1 MDGTIFCKRCEK
13 EFGEKGALPFG
24 LYNES
29 RPTHDLTNLP
39 HKLPWA
45 DLRKDSKSSNP
56 KMKVA
61 EIREKLEELGLET
74 TGKKADIL
82 ERLNAATSGGAEE
95 PQEVVVK
102 KQSKKKMMV
111 KNSPKK
117 MIRKIPQPE
126 KPHPAG
132 EAQEEAELLDAPIAK
147 QPEQIQESLRQLVG
161 RAQENARVKKQQD
174 AVPAEPAPIP
184 AEAAPVEPAPIPAE
198 AAPVEP
204 APIPA
209 EAAPVEDP
217 ELSYGTGD
225 EDAANDDSEEEEY
238 NNEPNLL
245 QQAKFCPAEPK
256 AVPKA
261 EPELDYEELGGDIE
275 DYTEIDYEGVDYL
288 YDEDS
293 GSVYN
298 MQGVVVGEWHEE
310 DGILWA
316 KNQIGVKAKQEHAL
330 VAQ

>member
-74 TGKKADIL
+74 TGKKAEIL

-174 AVPAEPAPIP
+174 AVPA
-184 AEAAPVEPAPIPAE
+184 
-198 AAPVEP
+198 EP